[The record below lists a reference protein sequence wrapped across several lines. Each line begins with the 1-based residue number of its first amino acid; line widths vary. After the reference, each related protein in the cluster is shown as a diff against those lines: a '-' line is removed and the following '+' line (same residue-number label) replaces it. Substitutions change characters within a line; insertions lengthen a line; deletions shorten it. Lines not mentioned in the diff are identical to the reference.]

1 MKDPKYSLKEMLV
14 DGRKFEMSVAQAE
27 GIEENFETKA
37 PVKEIKA
44 KQQKCHYCGFTCNY
58 PHPTRQCPAKKSLCN
73 KCRIKGHFAKVC
85 NQAKQKNYHGD

>member
-44 KQQKCHYCGFTCNY
+44 KQQKCYYCGFTCNY